1 MSEREPAA
9 PTALTEADAHGC
21 RWISGEP
28 SPIRSGLWCC
38 KPTVPGSA
46 YCQVHRDRAWTPSR
60 RRRPASQA
68 LPRPVLPLRGL
79 LRNEK
84 EAPQH
89 RIGSS
94 WQQPY

>member
-1 MSEREPAA
+1 MTEREPIE
-9 PTALTEADAHGC
+9 PTTLTEADAHGC

-46 YCQVHRDRAWTPSR
+46 YCQAHRDRAWTPSR
-60 RRRPASQA
+60 RRRP
-68 LPRPVLPLRGL
+68 
-79 LRNEK
+79 
-84 EAPQH
+84 PQH